1 MLLFKLLNYAKDVR
15 ERSSPFVVIEPLFI
29 MVLESLILFYLMER
43 KLNMNKLFI
52 NKEIYMTKT
61 QYTVYVVWPNGTEGT
76 TSFSQRGEAV
86 AYQIACIKQG
96 ATATINR
103 L

>member
-1 MLLFKLLNYAKDVR
+1 
-15 ERSSPFVVIEPLFI
+15 
-29 MVLESLILFYLMER
+29 
-43 KLNMNKLFI
+43 
-52 NKEIYMTKT
+52 MTKT

-76 TSFSQRGEAV
+76 ASFSQRGDAV
-86 AYQIACIKQG
+86 TYQIACIKQG